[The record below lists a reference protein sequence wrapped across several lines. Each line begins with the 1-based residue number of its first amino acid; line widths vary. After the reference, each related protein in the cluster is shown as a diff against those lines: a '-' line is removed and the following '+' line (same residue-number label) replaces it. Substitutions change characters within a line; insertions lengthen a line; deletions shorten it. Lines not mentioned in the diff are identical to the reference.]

1 MDLKRMDD
9 DALADE
15 VEAIR
20 GEFDRI
26 NEAIEALRTRRAAC
40 VAELRAATSEQ
51 ARRENR
57 ALEIGGAE

>member
-1 MDLKRMDD
+1 MDLRQMDD

-20 GEFDRI
+20 GDFDRI
-26 NEAIEALRTRRAAC
+26 NETIEALKQERSAC
-40 VAELRAATSEQ
+40 VAQLRAATSEQ

-57 ALEIGGAE
+57 ALEIGGAG